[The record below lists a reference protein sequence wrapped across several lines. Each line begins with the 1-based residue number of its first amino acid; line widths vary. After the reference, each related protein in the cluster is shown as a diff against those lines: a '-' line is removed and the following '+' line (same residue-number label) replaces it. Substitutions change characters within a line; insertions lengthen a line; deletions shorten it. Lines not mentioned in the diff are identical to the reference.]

1 MVGTRKPVLLG
12 SSLRLP
18 AGTTARGAGWQSVCR
33 LWRAGRGGLVPAGSQ
48 HPVFEP
54 RSARHL
60 YRWRLLPACTEP
72 AMTTPHSPPPRP
84 IQEAPSAAPALD
96 PNSLIAILHAIG
108 AGAAADGQP
117 WPERHHLRSRQMA
130 LSDADCALTGQRI
143 VQEILLA
150 AERTR
155 QNGEPEQYVGDRV
168 MEGLVMADLALTA
181 FIHERVRPKD

>member
-1 MVGTRKPVLLG
+1 
-12 SSLRLP
+12 
-18 AGTTARGAGWQSVCR
+18 
-33 LWRAGRGGLVPAGSQ
+33 
-48 HPVFEP
+48 
-54 RSARHL
+54 
-60 YRWRLLPACTEP
+60 
-72 AMTTPHSPPPRP
+72 
-84 IQEAPSAAPALD
+84 LD

-130 LSDADCALTGQRI
+130 FADCALTGQRI

-181 FIHERVRPKD
+181 FIHERMRPKD

>member
-1 MVGTRKPVLLG
+1 
-12 SSLRLP
+12 
-18 AGTTARGAGWQSVCR
+18 
-33 LWRAGRGGLVPAGSQ
+33 
-48 HPVFEP
+48 
-54 RSARHL
+54 
-60 YRWRLLPACTEP
+60 
-72 AMTTPHSPPPRP
+72 MTTPHSPPPRH
-84 IQEAPSAAPALD
+84 IQQVPSAEPALD

-117 WPERHHLRSRQMA
+117 WPERHHLRSRQIA

-155 QNGEPEQYVGDRV
+155 QNSEPEQYVGDRV

-181 FIHERVRPKD
+181 FIHERMRPKD